1 MLGILKMFK
10 HQHLDEALT
19 SLNLTNSELT
29 EKLSDTINNN
39 FDTKVADLAQKK
51 LSTATVRHW
60 CQGTAHPT
68 DLIIRQG
75 ISILLTGAA
84 DNYGCFI
91 VPTKSEAKRILRAAL
106 TVNNKK
112 IVENFKIFKS
122 NCASGAYD
130 KTKLDPTSS
139 KTNSETLMGCIAYLT
154 IQGYLFTNYSDSKGH
169 LTLDTYLNLVDI
181 NKLIKQTNIDRLLTD
196 IQIYLNTAKTYDND
210 NIYKQVLLSLLK
222 QIVHQDFWL

>member
-1 MLGILKMFK
+1 MFK

-29 EKLSDTINNN
+29 DKLSDTINNN
-39 FDTKVADLAQKK
+39 FDTKVADSAQKK

-75 ISILLTGAA
+75 ISILLTGDK

-91 VPTKSEAKRILRAAL
+91 VPTKDEVIQILQSAL
-106 TVNNKK
+106 TVNNQK
-112 IVENFKIFKS
+112 IIDNFEIFKS
-122 NCASGAYD
+122 NCAFGVYD
-130 KTKLDPTSS
+130 KTKSNPDSS
-139 KTNSETLMGCIAYLT
+139 KTSSETLMGCIAYLT
-154 IQGYLFTNYSDSKGH
+154 IQGYLFTNYSNNKGH
-169 LTLDTYLNLVDI
+169 LTLDNYLNLIDI

-196 IQIYLNTAKTYDND
+196 TQIYLNTAKTYDND
-210 NIYKQVLLSLLK
+210 NIYKQVLFSLLK